1 MALRVKDLVLPLHQL
16 GSCRVGS
23 IPGPRTSICYRC
35 SQKKKIEYCM
45 REVKCIISFVKSNIV
60 GALFIILF
68 KTFYKKAL
76 TVTKINSN

>member
-1 MALRVKDLVLPLHQL
+1 
-16 GSCRVGS
+16 
-23 IPGPRTSICYRC
+23 
-35 SQKKKIEYCM
+35 M